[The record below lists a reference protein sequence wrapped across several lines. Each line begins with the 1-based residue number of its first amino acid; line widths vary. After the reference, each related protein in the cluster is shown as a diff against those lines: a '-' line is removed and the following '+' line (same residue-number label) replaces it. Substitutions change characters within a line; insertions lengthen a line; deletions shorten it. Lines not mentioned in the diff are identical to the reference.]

1 MKSIVNR
8 ILAGVAMLTLVF
20 ACREEEEVRLPKLQT
35 GVNAR
40 VILAYPD
47 NTYFNLN
54 DIGNAALAF
63 DVYSKNKDL
72 EKIEYLVTYTTAA
85 GVVSTKQVGV
95 TVPASAFV
103 KGKAERVSLSAAS
116 LAQVFSLPGG
126 TAALQGGDSF
136 TLTPKAYL
144 TDGRIIDATNSG
156 PSITTGGNA
165 SFTTQ
170 IIAYVGCPSDV
181 SAVAGKYKSAMEF
194 NNFGIGIGNEVE
206 VTVTFVGPEPFRY
219 RVTDHTAEL
228 YVPFGGT
235 QFVADFYDICG
246 TAVLQPAVSFG
257 AVSNYVPS
265 PPDANFGSPAINT
278 STAQTTFYLNWNE
291 ANNGILASVRFEKIN

>member
-1 MKSIVNR
+1 MKSIINKIV
-8 ILAGVAMLTLVF
+8 ITCALLASVF
-20 ACREEEEVRLPKLQT
+20 ACREEDEVRLPKLLT

-47 NTYFNLN
+47 NTYFNLS

-63 DVYSKNKDL
+63 DIYSKNSDL

-85 GVVSTKQVGV
+85 GVASTQELGI

-103 KGKAERVSLSAAS
+103 NGKAERVSVSATD
-116 LAQVFSLPGG
+116 LAQLFALPGG

-136 TLTPKAYL
+136 TLVPKAYL
-144 TDGRIIDATNSG
+144 ADGRIIDATNSA
-156 PSITTGGNA
+156 PSITTGANA

-170 IIAYVGCPSDV
+170 IIAYVGCPSNV
-181 SAVAGKYKSAMEF
+181 NAIAGTYRSTMEF

-235 QFVADFYDICG
+235 KFVADFYDICG
-246 TAVLQPAVSFG
+246 TAVLQPANSFG
-257 AVSNYVPS
+257 PVNNYVPN

-291 ANNGILASVRFEKIN
+291 SFNGILASVRFEKIN

>member
-1 MKSIVNR
+1 MKSIINR
-8 ILAGVAMLTLVF
+8 MVMLAVMLVMVF
-20 ACREEEEVRLPKLQT
+20 ACREEEEIRLPKLLT

-47 NTYFNLN
+47 NTYFNLS

-63 DVYSKNKDL
+63 DIYSKNKDL
-72 EKIEYLVTYTTAA
+72 EKIEYLVTYTSVSGT
-85 GVVSTKQVGV
+85 VSTQQLGV

-103 KGKAERVSLSAAS
+103 NGKAERVSVSATE
-116 LAQVFSLPGG
+116 LAQLFNLPGG

-136 TLTPKAYL
+136 VLVPKAYL
-144 TDGRIIDATNSG
+144 TDGRIFEAKNSG
-156 PSITTGGNA
+156 PSITTGANA

-170 IIAYVGCPSDV
+170 IIAYVGCPSN
-181 SAVAGKYKSAMEF
+181 ANAIAGKYRSTMEY

-228 YVPFGGT
+228 YVPFDGT

-246 TAVLQPAVSFG
+246 TAVLQPATSFG
-257 AVSNYVPS
+257 PVVNFVPN

-278 STAQTTFYLNWNE
+278 TTAQTTFYLNWNE
-291 ANNGILASVRFEKIN
+291 TGNGIFASVRFEKIN